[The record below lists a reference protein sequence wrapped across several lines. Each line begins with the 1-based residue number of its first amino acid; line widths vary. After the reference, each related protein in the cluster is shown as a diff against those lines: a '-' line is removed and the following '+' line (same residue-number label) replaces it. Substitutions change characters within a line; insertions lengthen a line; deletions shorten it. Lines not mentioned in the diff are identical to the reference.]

1 MEGAFKSFLKDIS
14 VSFLQGNLPL
24 WRSRLILP
32 FTITT
37 KTEHTILSTEEE
49 VAENFGMYLKARD
62 ALGVEV
68 ADRIP
73 VRLEHSLNGTWV
85 GTFQTRLLR
94 NEALIAEPYTSTAIM
109 QIVED
114 RFRMTTYANA
124 RGHYEWTERAD
135 TQ

>member
-1 MEGAFKSFLKDIS
+1 MDEAFKDFLKDIS

-32 FTITT
+32 LTITT
-37 KTEHTILSTEEE
+37 KTEHTILRTEEE
-49 VAENFGMYLKARD
+49 VAENFGMYLKVRD
-62 ALGVEV
+62 ALCVEV

-73 VRLEHSLNGTWV
+73 VMLEHSPDGTWV

-94 NEALIAEPYTSTAIM
+94 NEALIEEPYTSTAIM

-114 RFRMTTYANA
+114 RFRMTTYVNA
-124 RGHYEWTERAD
+124 RGHYQWTERAD
-135 TQ
+135 A